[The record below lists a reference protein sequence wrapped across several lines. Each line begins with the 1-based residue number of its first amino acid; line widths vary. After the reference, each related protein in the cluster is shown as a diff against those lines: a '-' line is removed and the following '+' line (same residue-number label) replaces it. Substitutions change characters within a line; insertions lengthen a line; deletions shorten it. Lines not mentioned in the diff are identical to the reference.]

1 MSILIVWLFLP
12 LTKSTR
18 NSNRSL
24 KNRLKVRNE
33 IAVAMEV
40 AWISRFD
47 DLRMDEMLP
56 GSKLWIVTRLVMKSA
71 RKIMLDLA
79 SARLWMSRLFIFI
92 CFAYHATDCVGGK
105 AFPHHNI
112 ASYLASSR
120 LEHQVRLQATREIS
134 IAGVMPKHEFCSA

>member
-1 MSILIVWLFLP
+1 
-12 LTKSTR
+12 
-18 NSNRSL
+18 L

-33 IAVAMEV
+33 IAVAMGV

-56 GSKLWIVTRLVMKSA
+56 GSKLRIVTRLVMKSA

-79 SARLWMSRLFIFI
+79 SARLWMSRFFIFI
-92 CFAYHATDCVGGK
+92 CFAYHAIDCVGGK
-105 AFPHHNI
+105 GFFI
-112 ASYLASSR
+112 APISLAIWLPAGWSTK
-120 LEHQVRLQATREIS
+120 LAHKQHEIS